1 MTTKIEKSNHTIKPE
16 FKLSGVII
24 KNENND
30 IVDIEEALNEVNN
43 DRN

>member
-30 IVDIEEALNEVNN
+30 IVDIEALNEVNN